1 MGKIKIF
8 IDKDCLIIE
17 GLVDSSRIY
26 FYDVNGNIL
35 FKRISERGNM
45 KIPVP
50 DKGIYFLRF
59 NDEVFSIKNNE
70 ILLRRNDI

>member
-1 MGKIKIF
+1 MGDIKIF
-8 IDKDCLIIE
+8 IDKDYLIIE
-17 GLVDSSRIY
+17 RLVDSSRIY
-26 FYDVNGNIL
+26 LYDVNGNIL
-35 FKRISERGNM
+35 FKKISERGNM

-59 NDEVFSIKNNE
+59 NDAVFLIKNNE